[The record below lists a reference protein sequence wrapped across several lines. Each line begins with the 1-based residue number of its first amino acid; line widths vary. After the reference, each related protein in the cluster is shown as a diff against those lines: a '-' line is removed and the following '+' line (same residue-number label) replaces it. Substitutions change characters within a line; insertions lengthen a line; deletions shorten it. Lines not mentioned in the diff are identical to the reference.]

1 MADTVHFSSAELGLD
16 ETPVEIVS
24 TSHGR
29 ADAVLHTLVAWQAPG
44 YMVALA
50 LALAEGGWNPFPS
63 HLCGIHLYLVEGN
76 GQITSIYAYRV
87 MPDGTRR
94 LL

>member
-1 MADTVHFSSAELGLD
+1 MAATVNLAGAEHGLD

-24 TSHGR
+24 VSRGR
-29 ADAVLHTLVAWQAPG
+29 PDAVLHTVLAWQAPG
-44 YMVALA
+44 YMIAQA

-63 HLCGIHLYLVEGN
+63 YLCGVHLHLVEGN
-76 GQITSIYAYRV
+76 GSLTSIYAHRV
-87 MPDGTRR
+87 TPDGGRR

>member
-1 MADTVHFSSAELGLD
+1 MADTVRFPGAELGLD

-29 ADAVLHTLVAWQAPG
+29 PDAVLHTLVAWQASG
-44 YMVALA
+44 YMIALA

-63 HLCGIHLYLVEGN
+63 YLCGVHLHLVEGN
-76 GQITSIYAYRV
+76 GLLTSIYAYRV
-87 MPDGTRR
+87 MPDGRRR

>member
-1 MADTVHFSSAELGLD
+1 MAATVNVAGAEHGLD

-24 TSHGR
+24 VSRGR
-29 ADAVLHTLVAWQAPG
+29 PDAILHTVLAWQAPG
-44 YMVALA
+44 YMIALA

-63 HLCGIHLYLVEGN
+63 YLSGVHLHLVEGN
-76 GQITSIYAYRV
+76 GLGTSIYAYRV
-87 MPDGTRR
+87 MPVGTRR